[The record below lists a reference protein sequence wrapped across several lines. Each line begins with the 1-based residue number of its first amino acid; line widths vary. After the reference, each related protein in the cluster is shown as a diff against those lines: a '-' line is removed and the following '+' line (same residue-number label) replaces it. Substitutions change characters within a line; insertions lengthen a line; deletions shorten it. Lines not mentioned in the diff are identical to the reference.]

1 MTFKL
6 PDLLKRCA
14 KRPRA
19 RLKADESVFHE
30 IWLALAAWIRSQM
43 VKKQGAKIPTFGT
56 WRWVIMDSSTEQT
69 TADTLRPS
77 FTLAES
83 FCKGYGLTNR
93 RCESMKPA
101 TKVKDINVYEVAI
114 RYSNKLQKDT
124 VFTGLKDIFQ
134 VIGEAAASR
143 GAVKLEVGDIG
154 FLIIKECKA
163 SFLFEPEFNPF
174 DEAGEQD
181 TEVIE
186 LEGQLQ
192 QPQVGPS
199 EAGPSGW
206 MDPVAMEVAP
216 PSAHQPVQAKAAK
229 RTRRPRTASARRSAK
244 PRVPAQSIIELEP
257 PSLDN

>member
-174 DEAGEQD
+174 DEVRPSPWPPAA
-181 TEVIE
+181 
-186 LEGQLQ
+186 L
-192 QPQVGPS
+192 GPCI
-199 EAGPSGW
+199 AVW
-206 MDPVAMEVAP
+206 
-216 PSAHQPVQAKAAK
+216 
-229 RTRRPRTASARRSAK
+229 
-244 PRVPAQSIIELEP
+244 
-257 PSLDN
+257 